1 MEKIILVL
9 EAVGDEV
16 LEESEEFTI
25 DSDWKNNE
33 FLMKTIK
40 TMVNKANDLTKKW
53 HQKDLLDKSAFVCVD
68 VLSNKFEF
76 AREVENYIDEVADLT
91 CK

>member
-16 LEESEEFTI
+16 IEESEEFSI
-25 DSDWKNNE
+25 DADWKNNTS
-33 FLMKTIK
+33 LMNAIK
-40 TMVNKANDLTKKW
+40 QMVNKANDLTKKW

-68 VLSNKFEF
+68 VLSNKSTI
-76 AREVENYIDEVADLT
+76 AREVENYIDELADQT